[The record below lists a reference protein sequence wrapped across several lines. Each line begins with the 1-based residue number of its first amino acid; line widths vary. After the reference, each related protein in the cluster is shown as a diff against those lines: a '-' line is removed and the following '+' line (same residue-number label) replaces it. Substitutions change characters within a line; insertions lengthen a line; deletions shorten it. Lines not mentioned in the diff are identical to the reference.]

1 MPERLLNNPTGR
13 GQGGGG
19 RRHTLRAALEPPQ
32 QFQAKLD
39 FSPLPAEREKPARH
53 GRAIPPQA
61 FKMPPSPSPLFPV

>member
-1 MPERLLNNPTGR
+1 MPERPLNNPTGR

-39 FSPLPAEREKPARH
+39 FSPLPAEREKPS
-53 GRAIPPQA
+53 Q
-61 FKMPPSPSPLFPV
+61 